1 MRFFLTCKL
10 TSEPTNVLQV
20 LTENTG
26 LLGQRQG
33 VLFLTA
39 EWAAWGSCLH
49 WVLLLPKFH
58 GTSAVIPDGCC
69 GSVSELRHT
78 DFRKIIIFQEA
89 AKKSSQHLFWRITS
103 LLPCSEQICSLPK
116 EDTIL
121 VPSGYLPFKNSQKD
135 VTLSKACHRRYK
147 NSMENYLLTGLR
159 DPDSYL
165 SALQDIHALH
175 ESFPVCFTVL
185 AGCSAPVITS
195 VFQTRRKKRGRK
207 AVFKDNL

>member
-1 MRFFLTCKL
+1 MKFISTKLEKKEGKKKILLGLVILLCSMRFFLTCKL

-49 WVLLLPKFH
+49 WVLLLSKFH

-78 DFRKIIIFQEA
+78 DFRKIIIF
-89 AKKSSQHLFWRITS
+89 
-103 LLPCSEQICSLPK
+103 
-116 EDTIL
+116 
-121 VPSGYLPFKNSQKD
+121 
-135 VTLSKACHRRYK
+135 
-147 NSMENYLLTGLR
+147 
-159 DPDSYL
+159 
-165 SALQDIHALH
+165 
-175 ESFPVCFTVL
+175 
-185 AGCSAPVITS
+185 
-195 VFQTRRKKRGRK
+195 
-207 AVFKDNL
+207 